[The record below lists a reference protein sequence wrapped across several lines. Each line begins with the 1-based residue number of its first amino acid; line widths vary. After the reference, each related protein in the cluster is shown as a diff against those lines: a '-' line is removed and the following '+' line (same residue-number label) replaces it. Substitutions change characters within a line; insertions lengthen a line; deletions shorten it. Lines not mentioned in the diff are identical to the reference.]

1 MEKNNIEI
9 VPADFNNAE
18 HKKAIP
24 FLLNEYAKNLLG
36 LQKEIDRRVL
46 AELVPGLEKFPGA
59 LVLLAKTAK
68 HYVGMAICFVGFST
82 FKAQPLINI
91 HDFLV
96 VGEYRN
102 QGIGQAILRKIEA
115 IAKEMG
121 CCKVTLEVQEN
132 NTGARR
138 LYRLFGF
145 SDSFLEDEAGG
156 HLSLTK
162 TL

>member
-1 MEKNNIEI
+1 MEKNKIEI
-9 VPADFNNAE
+9 VSADFSNDE

-24 FLLNEYAKNLLG
+24 FLLNEYAKTLLG
-36 LQKEIDRRVL
+36 LQKEIDGRVL
-46 AELVPGLEKFPGA
+46 AELVPELEKFPGA
-59 LVLLAKTAK
+59 VVLLAKTAE

-96 VGEYRN
+96 IREYRN

-115 IAKEMG
+115 IAREMG

-132 NTGARR
+132 NTSARR
-138 LYRLFGF
+138 LYRSFGF
-145 SDSFLEDEAGG
+145 GDSFLEDEAGDQ
-156 HLSLTK
+156 LSLTK
-162 TL
+162 IL